1 MPSLT
6 STQQRCHHGGHAT
19 RVLPALAQSCGFA
32 AESPGVAVLM
42 RQRWAVDCSAPGH
55 PCNTQGGMSDLISNH
70 LISSTIQV
78 RLKPH
83 RRHISRCVL
92 ALHPW
97 MRPLLL
103 PPSMDIYI
111 CACVLAQLNFSTQP
125 INPHSMA
132 PASTPHASP
141 CYLFVTEG
149 MHLGK
154 L

>member
-1 MPSLT
+1 MTYCLHSGICMPSLT

-55 PCNTQGGMSDLISNH
+55 PCNTQGGMSDLISNY
-70 LISSTIQV
+70 SSTIKV

-103 PPSMDIYI
+103 PPSMDIYMRMR
-111 CACVLAQLNFSTQP
+111 AGSAQLLNPANKSTFNAACFNAAC
-125 INPHSMA
+125 ITLLSLCH
-132 PASTPHASP
+132 
-141 CYLFVTEG
+141 
-149 MHLGK
+149 
-154 L
+154 